1 MSNTRTTR
9 FSNKVVVI
17 TGGNSGIGLAAAQQ
31 FEAEGAHVVVT
42 GRDPATL
49 ASAAT
54 VLSKDAL
61 TVKADVT
68 KTAEL
73 DQLFATVKEK
83 YNRVD
88 VLFANAGVARLS
100 PLADTTEELFDELLD
115 TNFRGA
121 YFTVQKSLPLLSDGG
136 AIVFT
141 TSFFD
146 QVGLAG
152 TSAVSASKAALRSL
166 TRTLATEL
174 LPRGIRVNA
183 VSPGV
188 IATPLF
194 GKLGLPTAVVEK
206 IGKSLQDSIPFKR
219 FGTSEEVAKAV
230 AFLASSDASY
240 ITGIELS
247 VDGGRTQL

>member
-1 MSNTRTTR
+1 MSNTQTTR

-31 FEAEGAHVVVT
+31 FEVEGAHVVVT

-49 ASAAT
+49 ASAAK

-61 TVKADVT
+61 VVKADVT
-68 KTAEL
+68 KSAEL
-73 DQLFATVKEK
+73 DELFAAIKEK
-83 YNRVD
+83 YKRID
-88 VLFANAGVARLS
+88 VLFANAGVAKLAAV
-100 PLADTTEELFDELLD
+100 ADTTEELFDEILG
-115 TNFRGA
+115 TNFRGT

-183 VSPGV
+183 ISPGV

-194 GKLGLPTAVVEK
+194 GKLGLPTEVVEE
-206 IGKSLQDSIPFKR
+206 IGKSLQESIPFKR
-219 FGTSEEVAKAV
+219 FGTAEEVAKAV

-240 ITGIELS
+240 ITGTELS